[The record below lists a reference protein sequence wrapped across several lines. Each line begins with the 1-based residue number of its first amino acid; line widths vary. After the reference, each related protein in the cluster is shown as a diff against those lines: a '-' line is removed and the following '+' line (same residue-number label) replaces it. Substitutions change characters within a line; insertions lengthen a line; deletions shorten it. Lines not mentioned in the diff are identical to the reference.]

1 MPGYFKYFKK
11 YSLPAQSE
19 SCIEGNADKKNG
31 SEKARYILIEKI
43 QASPRVKE
51 FLVNVKKA
59 VIEASVKGVKTGLL
73 TFFESL
79 SESIKNGLK

>member
-1 MPGYFKYFKK
+1 M
-11 YSLPAQSE
+11 
-19 SCIEGNADKKNG
+19 
-31 SEKARYILIEKI
+31 IEKI